1 MRVVSLGAPTE
12 GAILATGGDSADLA
26 DAEAERSTGPQRSL
40 EPSSYILQAGATS
53 RGDDHMAAVFDA
65 VPTPTI
71 VAFRD
76 ATELVLNPAAR
87 ALLGL
92 GERERL
98 RSIAELE
105 SHVQLA
111 QPDGQSFA
119 PAPLARALEG
129 ETLRAVP
136 VRARFNEGSERSWS
150 IDAAPVREGDVV
162 VGAVLSIRDV
172 TERAL
177 DEEMGDDLLGRAAH
191 DLRTP
196 LTALKASAQL
206 VGRGFDRLDES
217 ARARTLKLLLA
228 QVDKLAS
235 RIDDV
240 VDAARIRR
248 GRYDLNPENLDLA
261 VVLPE
266 IATELTGAPG
276 LPPIEV
282 KVADGCCARADRA
295 RLRQILARLTLDASA
310 RGAGARLLIE
320 AQQTDEGVT
329 ITIDAVGGTAPPP
342 NDPRTRTARRF
353 AFAVLDRLGGTAG
366 EDRANRLQLTLPPP
380 ASE

>member
-1 MRVVSLGAPTE
+1 
-12 GAILATGGDSADLA
+12 
-26 DAEAERSTGPQRSL
+26 
-40 EPSSYILQAGATS
+40 
-53 RGDDHMAAVFDA
+53 MAAVFDA

-76 ATELVLNPAAR
+76 EPELILNPAAR
-87 ALLGL
+87 TLLGL
-92 GERERL
+92 GECERL
-98 RSIAELE
+98 RSVAELD
-105 SHVQLA
+105 SHVQVA
-111 QPDGQSFA
+111 QQDGQSFV
-119 PAPLARALEG
+119 PPPLTRALDG
-129 ETLRAVP
+129 ETLTALP
-136 VRARFNEGSERSWS
+136 VRARFQEGKERSWS
-150 IDAAPVREGDVV
+150 IDAAPVRDGDAII
-162 VGAVLSIRDV
+162 GAVLSIRDV

-177 DEEMGDDLLGRAAH
+177 DEEMGDELLGRAAH

-206 VGRGFDRLDES
+206 VGRGFDRLDEA
-217 ARARTLKLLLA
+217 ARARTLNLLLA

-266 IATELTGAPG
+266 IARELMATPG

-282 KVADGCCARADRA
+282 SVPVGLCARGDRA

-310 RGAGARLLIE
+310 RGSGTKLLIE
-320 AQQTDEGVT
+320 AQQTGEGVT

-342 NDPRTRTARRF
+342 NDARTRTAKRF
-353 AFAVLDRLGGTAG
+353 AFAVLERLGGTAA
-366 EDRANRLQLTLPPP
+366 EDRANRLQLTLPGP
-380 ASE
+380 ANE